1 MPRIG
6 MNPARGRETAYKPA
20 RVTLAVL
27 TYLPEETGY
36 FQHRFDVTR
45 LCIESLIA
53 NTSQPY
59 DLLVFDNG
67 SAPQLVDYLREMNSA
82 GKINYLMLSERNIGK
97 IGALQMIFK
106 AAPGELIAYTDD
118 DVFFLPGWL
127 EEHLKI
133 LETYPDVGLVTG
145 FYIRAHVAYAMQ
157 SLEKFMAGNEVEIE
171 RGLLLEEQWIRH
183 FNENMGRSRAQYDEE
198 TAGLEDI
205 ALKYRDIAT
214 FASAGHHQFLAPKQ
228 VLVDALPTAWQGK
241 LMGKMREL
249 EEDIDKLGF
258 MRLSTREPVTRLLG
272 NVISPEM
279 AEEARKYGF
288 DISGVEQKRKS
299 ALRQRIYDMKLTQ
312 KIAWR
317 LYNLSYDA
325 ITSKKS

>member
-1 MPRIG
+1 
-6 MNPARGRETAYKPA
+6 MNPSRGRKTEYKPA

-45 LCIESLIA
+45 MCIESLIA
-53 NTSQPY
+53 NTPQPF

-67 SAPQLVDYLREMNSA
+67 SAPQLVEYLSQMNA
-82 GKINYLMLSERNIGK
+82 EGKIDYLMLSHRNIGK
-97 IGALQMIFK
+97 IGALQQIFK
-106 AAPGELIAYTDD
+106 AAPGEIIAYTDD

-127 EEHLKI
+127 DEHLKI

-157 SLEKFMAGNEVEIE
+157 SLTKFIE
-171 RGLLLEEQWIRH
+171 ESDVDVTRDLLLEEKWITH
-183 FNENMGRSRAQYDEE
+183 FNDNMGRTRAQYDEE
-198 TAGLEDI
+198 TAGLQDI
-205 ALKYRDIAT
+205 SLTYQGVET
-214 FASAGHHQFLAPKQ
+214 FASAGHHQFVAPKQ
-228 VLVDALPTAWQGK
+228 VLTDALPAEWQGK

-279 AEEARKYGF
+279 ATEAREYGF
-288 DISGVEQKRKS
+288 DVDGVQSKEKS
-299 ALRQRIYDMKLTQ
+299 ALRQSIYKMKLIQ
-312 KIAWR
+312 KVAWR
-317 LYNLSYDA
+317 LYNLAYDIINA
-325 ITSKKS
+325 K

>member
-6 MNPARGRETAYKPA
+6 MNPSRGRETAYKPS

-27 TYLPEETGY
+27 THLPEASGY

-53 NTSQPY
+53 HTSRPY

-67 SAPQLVDYLREMNSA
+67 SSPQLVEYLRALNQA
-82 GKINYLMLSERNIGK
+82 GKIDYLMLSHRNIGK
-97 IGALQMIFK
+97 IGALQRIFN
-106 AAPGELIAYTDD
+106 AAPGEIIAYTDD

-133 LETYPDVGLVTG
+133 LETYPNVGLVTG

-157 SLEKFMAGNEVEIE
+157 SVNKFIE
-171 RGLLLEEQWIRH
+171 RENPSVTHGLLLEEEWIAH
-183 FNENMGRSRAQYDEE
+183 FNENMGRTRAQYNEE

-205 ALKYRDIAT
+205 ALTYRGVSAY
-214 FASAGHHQFLAPKQ
+214 ASAGHHQFVAPKE
-228 VLVDALPTAWQGK
+228 VLLHALPSEWQGK

-249 EEDIDKLGF
+249 EEEIDRLGYL
-258 MRLSTREPVTRLLG
+258 RLSTRHPVTRLLG
-272 NVISPEM
+272 NVISPKM
-279 AEEARKYGF
+279 AEEARGYGL
-288 DISGVEQKRKS
+288 DVEGVRLREKS
-299 ALRQRIYDMKLTQ
+299 ALRQRIYDLKLTQ

-317 LYNLSYDA
+317 LYNLSYDV